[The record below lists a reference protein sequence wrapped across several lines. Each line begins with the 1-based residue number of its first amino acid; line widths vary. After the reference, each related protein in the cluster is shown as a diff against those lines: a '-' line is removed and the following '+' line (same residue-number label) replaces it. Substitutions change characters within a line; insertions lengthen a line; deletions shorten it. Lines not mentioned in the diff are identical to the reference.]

1 MSWFLVRVDA
11 FESLYRLFR
20 EYEHWELDEI
30 IIAVFSAIIVV
41 LVSLSIF
48 TRQNLRNLRSEIT
61 LRERLQQETIAIRHL
76 QALGTLAGGLA
87 HSANNYLQPIITL
100 SGLSRDEV
108 AKDSDVQKYLDRIL
122 NSAQNAA
129 ELFRNVL
136 AFSHPNTATESIA
149 DIEQSLR
156 QIKPLLDLSLA
167 RDKELEFEFDAT
179 DPVPLDST
187 SFTDAM
193 LAMVTNADQA
203 IPDGNGQIKITTFK
217 SE

>member
-61 LRERLQQETIAIRHL
+61 LREGLQQETIAIRHL

-100 SGLSRDEV
+100 TRLSRDEV
-108 AKDSDVQKYLDRIL
+108 AKDSDV
-122 NSAQNAA
+122 
-129 ELFRNVL
+129 
-136 AFSHPNTATESIA
+136 
-149 DIEQSLR
+149 
-156 QIKPLLDLSLA
+156 
-167 RDKELEFEFDAT
+167 
-179 DPVPLDST
+179 
-187 SFTDAM
+187 
-193 LAMVTNADQA
+193 
-203 IPDGNGQIKITTFK
+203 
-217 SE
+217 